1 MEKICVPCGASESK
15 GGWCWSQSWWE
26 NIGIGIVVVPQSG
39 LLEPFF
45 SVFFVASV
53 KDWFLRSGFF
63 SEFLFIPQICVH
75 FSAQKLPK
83 KDRPFPLTCKDA
95 LGQPAGPPWKW
106 IHWSWLPVLP
116 TNPKPLH
123 LGLVVCCCDNLPGL
137 APGVQEPSVPF
148 KEGLKSF
155 WSIWKEGRWDVGRS
169 LMHDER
175 YLTICSWYGT
185 WWLLTDQ

>member
-1 MEKICVPCGASESK
+1 MYHVGLVKAKVVDVGVKVGGKISASAS
-15 GGWCWSQSWWE
+15 
-26 NIGIGIVVVPQSG
+26 
-39 LLEPFF
+39 LLSLNLAFLNPSSLSFL
-45 SVFFVASV
+45 VASV
-53 KDWFLRSGFF
+53 FQMAPFWIFQWIFVHHSLR
-63 SEFLFIPQICVH
+63 ICVH

-116 TNPKPLH
+116 TNPKPPH

-137 APGVQEPSVPF
+137 APGIF
-148 KEGLKSF
+148 KNAFFKREGLESF
-155 WSIWKEGRWDVGRS
+155 LSFWKEGRWDVGRS
-169 LMHDER
+169 LMHDAG

-185 WWLLTDQ
+185 WWLMTNQ

>member
-1 MEKICVPCGASESK
+1 MLEAKLVGKYRHRHRCCPSIWP
-15 GGWCWSQSWWE
+15 SWT
-26 NIGIGIVVVPQSG
+26 
-39 LLEPFF
+39 LLFCLFWLLAFF
-45 SVFFVASV
+45 R
-53 KDWFLRSGFF
+53 WLRSGFF
-63 SEFLFIPQICVH
+63 SEFLNHSLRFVSILVPW
-75 FSAQKLPK
+75 FPK
-83 KDRPFPLTCKDA
+83 KKDPDLFPSPA
-95 LGQPAGPPWKW
+95 RMHWANPAGPPWKW

-116 TNPKPLH
+116 TNPKPPH

-155 WSIWKEGRWDVGRS
+155 LSIWKGGHWDVGRS

-185 WWLLTDQ
+185 WWLTNQ